1 MKKKK
6 DPDSQKTAG
15 TLPEHV
21 PAATPDNIPDNPT
34 GRKISPPVILLALVV
49 LGSVL
54 LLGAYLL
61 NIIPPS
67 AVPQTGPDKVTVY
80 YFYGAECPHCH
91 NVTPFVESLRDKY
104 PDVSFQ
110 ILEIWHDKTNNALYE
125 LQNHKLGLEK
135 AGVPQAIVGK
145 VSLLGEEK
153 IRAGLEPAILA
164 QKGNLT
170 GSSQLGAVPVYGSSA
185 GTNETITATY
195 FYGNGCSHCEAVKH
209 LIADIQARYPE
220 LRIEMLEI
228 NDNKTNL
235 ETFLAMPIPV
245 GSGTMR
251 SIPAIFIGKNA
262 SIGENEVKDHFEE
275 YILAEK
281 QRIAAGTPADPT
293 PLPVSGLSAGSSV
306 SVNAVYF
313 YSNSCSHCEKVKP
326 VIANV
331 SARYPDLNLTQL
343 EINHDA
349 GNRELFNQL
358 STRYGISNPGVPSIF
373 IGNVVLIGEGQIT
386 NRFEAEILAE
396 QQRIASGGTPAN
408 LTLSNSGGQPAAPA
422 LSLLMVVGAALVDS
436 LNPCG
441 LSVLVFLLISMAA
454 AGGRKRILL
463 VGGVY
468 IAAMFLFHLL
478 VGIGLFSAFAL
489 SGLAKPFSIIGGLIA
504 LILGII
510 TLADVLRNRETYLLS
525 IPESGKGLLGT
536 YARKAT
542 MPAAFILGVLA
553 GMLGFTCTGGIYIS
567 ILGLMGRDMTIMT
580 GLPWLVLY
588 NIVFVLPLVLVT
600 LLVAYGISPE
610 RAERWKNENKRTVR
624 VVIGVILIALGI
636 IILSGW
642 FG

>member
-6 DPDSQKTAG
+6 DLDSQKTAG

-21 PAATPDNIPDNPT
+21 PAATPDTIPDNPT
-34 GRKISPPVILLALVV
+34 GRKISLPVILLAVVV
-49 LGSVL
+49 LGCAI

-61 NIIPPS
+61 NIIPP
-67 AVPQTGPDKVTVY
+67 AAAPQTGPDKVTVY

-104 PDVSFQ
+104 PEVNFQ
-110 ILEIWHDKTNNALYE
+110 ILEIWHDKTNSALYE

-135 AGVPQAIVGK
+135 AGVPQVIVGK

-195 FYGNGCSHCEAVKH
+195 FYGNGCSHCEAVKP

-251 SIPAIFIGKNA
+251 SIPAIFIGENA

-281 QRIAAGTPADPT
+281 QRIATSTPADPA
-293 PLPVSGLSAGSSV
+293 PLPDSGLSAGSSV
-306 SVNAVYF
+306 PVNAFYF
-313 YSNSCSHCEKVKP
+313 YSDSCSHCEKVKP
-326 VIANV
+326 VIANI
-331 SARYPDLNLTQL
+331 SARYADLNLTQL
-343 EINHDA
+343 EINRDA
-349 GNRELFNQL
+349 DNRELFSQL

-373 IGNVVLIGEGQIT
+373 IGNSVLIGESQIAT
-386 NRFEAEILAE
+386 RFESEILAE
-396 QQRIASGGTPAN
+396 RQRIASGTPTNLSFIQPGPVPETPALN
-408 LTLSNSGGQPAAPA
+408 PY
-422 LSLLMVVGAALVDS
+422 MVIFAALVDS

-504 LILGII
+504 LVLGII
-510 TLADVLRNRETYLLS
+510 TLADVLRNKETYLLS

-567 ILGLMGRDMTIMT
+567 ILGLMGRDMTIMA

-624 VVIGVILIALGI
+624 VVIGIILLALGV

-642 FG
+642 MG